1 MFKKVYIEITNSC
14 NLNCNFCIGTNEE
27 KRFLSEDDF
36 IIILDKLKGYT
47 KYLYFHI
54 LGEPFM
60 HPKINKF
67 IDLAYDNGFN
77 VNITT
82 NGFLINRLNT
92 DKVRQINI
100 SLHSLNLDNN
110 LIEKYMK
117 NIFNVVDKYN
127 NTIVSYRMWLDNPN
141 KDIILNIINKHY
153 NTNFKEFDNIKIKDN
168 KYLGSFHEFVWPNLD
183 NEYYSEDGSCY
194 ALRDHIGILSDGNI
208 VPCCLDTKADI
219 KLGNIF
225 DDNLEEI
232 LTSDK
237 AIKMKEGFKH
247 QKKVEELCK
256 HCSFLQ

>member
-1 MFKKVYIEITNSC
+1 M
-14 NLNCNFCIGTNEE
+14 
-27 KRFLSEDDF
+27 
-36 IIILDKLKGYT
+36 
-47 KYLYFHI
+47 
-54 LGEPFM
+54 
-60 HPKINKF
+60 
-67 IDLAYDNGFN
+67 N
-77 VNITT
+77 VNSNRAFTLLELLAVIVILAIIA
-82 NGFLINRLNT
+82 LIAT
-92 DKVRQINI
+92 
-100 SLHSLNLDNN
+100 
-110 LIEKYMK
+110 
-117 NIFNVVDKYN
+117 
-127 NTIVSYRMWLDNPN
+127 P
-141 KDIILNIINKHY
+141 IILNIINKHY

-232 LTSDK
+232 LTSNK

>member
-54 LGEPFM
+54 LGEPFI

-100 SLHSLNLDNN
+100 SLHSLNLGNN
-110 LIEKYMK
+110 LIEKYMN

-127 NTIVSYRMWLDNPN
+127 NIIVSYRMWLDNPN
-141 KDIILNIINKHY
+141 KDVILNIINKHY
-153 NTNFKEFDNIKIKDN
+153 NTNFKEFDNIKIKGN
-168 KYLGSFHEFVWPNLD
+168 KYLGSFHEFVWPDLN
-183 NEYYSEDGSCY
+183 NEYYNDEGSCY
-194 ALRDHIGILSDGNI
+194 ALIDHIGILSDGNI

-225 DDNLEEI
+225 EDSLEEI
-232 LTSDK
+232 LTSKK